1 MSNTRKL
8 AVATAPLSGRKRA
21 VLYLRVSGA
30 KQLNTDFNPDGLSIP
45 AQQEAGIRKA
55 DQLDADVVEIYI
67 ERAESAKL
75 ASRPELQRMLAHIRE
90 EGDVD
95 YVIVHKVDRFARNR
109 VDDALLELDLRKH
122 GARLVSVM
130 ENIDQTPSGQLL
142 HGIMATIAEFYSANL
157 ATEAKKGM
165 TQKAK
170 VGGTPGQ
177 APIGYRNVRLLIDG
191 REVRTVDLDSE
202 RAEHVKWAWQTHAAG
217 DWSLNDITDELERR
231 GLTTKQTAKRPAH
244 VLHRSHV
251 EGMLANPYYM
261 GVVVFEG

>member
-8 AVATAPLSGRKRA
+8 RAVPVAVGTRKRA
-21 VLYLRVSGA
+21 VLYLRVSGT

-45 AQQEAGIRKA
+45 AQKEAGIRKA
-55 DQLDADVVEIYI
+55 DQLGADVIDTYV

-75 ASRPELQRMLAHIRE
+75 ANRPELQRMLTRIRE
-90 EGDVD
+90 QSDVD

-109 VDDALLELDLRKH
+109 VDDALLELELRKH

-177 APIGYRNVRLLIDG
+177 APIGYL
-191 REVRTVDLDSE
+191 
-202 RAEHVKWAWQTHAAG
+202 
-217 DWSLNDITDELERR
+217 
-231 GLTTKQTAKRPAH
+231 
-244 VLHRSHV
+244 
-251 EGMLANPYYM
+251 
-261 GVVVFEG
+261 